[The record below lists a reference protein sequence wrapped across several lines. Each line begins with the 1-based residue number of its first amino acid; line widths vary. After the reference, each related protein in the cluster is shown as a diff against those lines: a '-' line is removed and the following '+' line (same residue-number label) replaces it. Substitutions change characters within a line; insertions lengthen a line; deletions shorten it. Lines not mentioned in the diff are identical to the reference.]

1 MTFPSVT
8 KRTVALFAASVLL
21 LSDMGGLPSAIAN
34 GEVPSLQDA
43 QETVEEETGWDIDW
57 ENPIGRSARAG
68 IIRERVKSARG
79 SRSRSNA
86 SSPIRRSGSGAGFRL
101 SSERTA
107 HFEAPSQPQAS
118 PEAGISVDHEKGVSN
133 LHSKAFTM
141 TEANLLS
148 TLSEIAA
155 IQGGT
160 YS

>member
-68 IIRERVKSARG
+68 IIRG
-79 SRSRSNA
+79 
-86 SSPIRRSGSGAGFRL
+86 
-101 SSERTA
+101 T
-107 HFEAPSQPQAS
+107 
-118 PEAGISVDHEKGVSN
+118 
-133 LHSKAFTM
+133 
-141 TEANLLS
+141 
-148 TLSEIAA
+148 SEIGEGVEIA
-155 IQGGT
+155 IECIVT
-160 YS
+160 YPPLRFRCRFSFEL